1 MKITSVERMV
11 DLTDKKKMAV
21 KRMIEKKN
29 AYENN
34 NC

>member
-1 MKITSVERMV
+1 MMGVERTV

-21 KRMIEKKN
+21 KRMIEVKN